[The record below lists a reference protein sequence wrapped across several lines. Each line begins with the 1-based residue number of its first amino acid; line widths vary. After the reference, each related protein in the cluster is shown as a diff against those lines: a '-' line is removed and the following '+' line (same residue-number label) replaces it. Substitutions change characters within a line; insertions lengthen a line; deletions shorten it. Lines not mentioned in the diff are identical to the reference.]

1 MQAKNLWGGK
11 TYTDLSREKSTKL
24 LSKMSTTEQNIRYPC
39 CKVPGVQAFPLI
51 CSVSLHGVDPFVPA
65 YVVVDVEAANFTFD
79 LCIDI
84 LDIHRGT
91 QVF

>member
-1 MQAKNLWGGK
+1 M
-11 TYTDLSREKSTKL
+11 
-24 LSKMSTTEQNIRYPC
+24 
-39 CKVPGVQAFPLI
+39 PGVQAFPLI
-51 CSVSLHGVDPFVPA
+51 CSVSLHAVDPLVPA

-91 QVF
+91 QVFQFTDDADLWQRQKQKRI